1 MRYHKA
7 LLIYTY
13 TCTMEK
19 SYDPALIESH
29 WNHAYVEAGIGKP
42 SGNGTPYSI
51 MIPPPNVTG
60 TLHMGHGFQYALMDT
75 IVRYQRMK
83 GKKTLWQMGT
93 DHAGIATQMVVER
106 QLLAENQTKAQL
118 GREAF
123 VDKIWEWKD
132 FAGSRIEKQI
142 QRLGASVDWDT
153 KKFTLDNDMHNAVH
167 EAFIRLYEAGLIYRG
182 EKLVNW
188 DPVLQTAVSDLEV
201 DNQETTGTL
210 WHIRYAIEGSE
221 NAFIEIA
228 TTRPETLFGDVAIAV
243 SPEDSRYQHLLGKR
257 AHLPCT
263 DRLIPII
270 ADPHVDP
277 EFGTGCVKV
286 TPAHD
291 FNDYA
296 IGKRH
301 DLPLRNILLPD
312 ARLNDQ
318 VPAAYQGLD
327 RLVARERL
335 LADLREQGLLVAEKP
350 HAMIIPIGDR
360 SGSIIEP
367 YLTKQWFIRM
377 KDLAEPALQAVADGD
392 ITFHPE
398 NWVNTYRVWLEG
410 IEDWCISRQ
419 LWWGH
424 RIPVWYD
431 DEGKLYVGTDEAAIR
446 QQHQL
451 DPTITLTQDE
461 DVLDTWFSSALWPFA
476 TLGWPENTERLATF
490 FSTDLLVTGFDI
502 IFFWVARMIMFSL
515 YFTGKVPFKAV
526 YVTGLIRDH
535 EGQKMSK
542 SKGNTID
549 PIDLIDGISLA
560 DLLEKRTSHLMQ
572 PEMKAQVAAATKQVF
587 PDGISA
593 HGTDALRFTFAAL
606 ATPGRD
612 IRFDSNRLTG
622 YRNFCNKLWNAA
634 RYVHMHIESAP
645 TQPNAIMHPV
655 NRWLADTLH
664 KAIGALDRS
673 VETYRLDLYAQ
684 HLYELI
690 WNSYCDW
697 YIELSKP
704 LLKSPDASIVAET
717 RYMLVHALETILRL
731 AHPLIP
737 FITESIWQSLRPIYP
752 HTTDLLAITSYPDA
766 GDWAPDDAACQTI
779 ETIQSLISGVRTVK
793 SSMHI
798 APKVTVPIV
807 IVGSDANQ
815 QSAMTA
821 VTDLLCQVGKIAKIH
836 WASERMN
843 DGHTATFIATGLEV
857 LVPLEGLIDL
867 DAERARL
874 DKTIAQLSQSVAALD
889 KRLSNPRYCENAPAD
904 VVEKTRQTAQTERET
919 LTKLHAQRAL
929 LTSREGS

>member
-1 MRYHKA
+1 MCA
-7 LLIYTY
+7 
-13 TCTMEK
+13 MEK
-19 SYDPALIESH
+19 SYNPTLIESH
-29 WNHAYVEAGIGKP
+29 WNQTYVDAGIGKP
-42 SGNGTPYSI
+42 SGDGAPYCM

-75 IVRYQRMK
+75 IIRYQRMK

-106 QLLAENQTKAQL
+106 QLLVENQTKEQL

-123 VDKIWEWKD
+123 VDKIWAWKD
-132 FAGSRIEKQI
+132 YAGSHIEKQI

-153 KKFTLDNDMHNAVH
+153 KKFTLDKDMHHAVC
-167 EAFIRLYEAGLIYRG
+167 EAFVRLHEAGLIYRG

-188 DPVLQTAVSDLEV
+188 DPTLQTAVSDLEV

-210 WHIRYAIEGSE
+210 WHIRYPIEG
-221 NAFIEIA
+221 NKQTFVEIA

-257 AHLPCT
+257 VHIPCT

-270 ADPHVDP
+270 ADVHVDP

-301 DLPLRNILLPD
+301 DLPLRNIFLPD

-318 VPAAYQGLD
+318 VPLSYQGLD
-327 RLVARERL
+327 RFVARERL
-335 LADLREQGLLVAEKP
+335 LVDLREQGLLVAEKP
-350 HAMIIPIGDR
+350 HTMIIPVGDR

-377 KDLAEPALQAVADGD
+377 KDLAAPALQAVADGD

-398 NWVNTYRVWLEG
+398 NWVNTYRIWLEG

-431 DEGKLYVGTDEAAIR
+431 AEGNSYVGTDEAAVR
-446 QQHQL
+446 AQYQL
-451 DPTITLTQDE
+451 DPEIPLEQDA

-476 TLGWPENTERLATF
+476 TLGWPQDTERLATF
-490 FSTDLLVTGFDI
+490 FPTELLVTGFDI

-515 YFTGKVPFKAV
+515 YFTGKVPFKAI

-549 PIDLIDGISLA
+549 PIDLIDGITLA
-560 DLLEKRTSHLMQ
+560 DLLEKRTRHLMQ
-572 PEMKAQVAAATKQVF
+572 PDMKKHVEKATKQAF

-622 YRNFCNKLWNAA
+622 YRNFCNKLWNAS
-634 RYVHMHIESAP
+634 RYVHMHVTTP
-645 TQPNAIMHPV
+645 PPQPREITHPV
-655 NRWLADTLH
+655 NQWLADRLH
-664 KAIGALDRS
+664 KAIIALDRS

-684 HLYELI
+684 TLYELI
-690 WNSYCDW
+690 WHNYCDW

-704 LLKSPDASIVAET
+704 LLKSSDATIVAET
-717 RYMLVHALETILRL
+717 RYVLIQGLETIVRL

-737 FITESIWQSLRPIYP
+737 FITESIWQSLRPLHP
-752 HTTDLLAITSYPDA
+752 HTTALLATTPYPCRTEWVQNDT
-766 GDWAPDDAACQTI
+766 ACQGI
-779 ETIQSLISGVRTVK
+779 EYIQALISGVRTIK
-793 SSMHI
+793 SAMNI
-798 APKVTVPIV
+798 PPKTTVPIV
-807 IVGSDANQ
+807 IVGSNIAQKSTITD
-815 QSAMTA
+815 
-821 VTDLLCQVGKIAKIH
+821 VTDILCQVGKITNISWH
-836 WASERMN
+836 STPPSN
-843 DGHTATFIATGLEV
+843 GHTATFIANGLEV
-857 LVPLEGLIDL
+857 FVLLEGLIDL
-867 DAERARL
+867 NAERARL
-874 DKTIAQLSQSVAALD
+874 DKTITQLTQSVQALNQ
-889 KRLSNPRYCENAPAD
+889 RLNNPRYCDNAPAE
-904 VVEKTRQTAQTERET
+904 VVEKTRQTAHAEMAALE
-919 LTKLHAQRAL
+919 KLHAQRVL
-929 LTSREGS
+929 LANGES